1 MATYGNALANPVGG
15 GSVGNNNTTTSMSNN
30 TNDPFLQND
39 FYPLQLASSEIL
51 TALRADESATD
62 ADLYRRLISSSGV
75 GAHRYHRVEGDGL
88 GGTSMSSASN
98 SNSSSSSSGGNNSS
112 SNDGGASPSS
122 SSSSKRTLSNNPMR
136 MGNNAIGSPLG
147 VLRGTRQFGSTN
159 SSSSSSNTSPPS
171 DQNQQRQA
179 MMKLA
184 APSQPPTPYLQHDRS
199 IPLPTQLA
207 NETKKAKLSSL
218 MGLLPEANL
227 VWVTSDD
234 KLFLWSY
241 NSSSN
246 NGGGSSSG
254 DMNNGATTTTT
265 TNSWGRNTP
274 KQSSSSATFHTTSSS
289 SIHENYCSF
298 TVPSGQCIVSVGL
311 VRPKSNNN
319 VFTKLVEWCIV
330 VTTPEEVILCALTNE
345 SGDYGD
351 EQEYQQQPQSAD
363 NGGTA
368 NCDTT
373 NTTNGSGGFRHGNNS
388 IMRLIPT
395 RFILPTDSIPL
406 TSICGSREGRI
417 FMGGVDGC
425 VYEMTYEGNSNTTTT
440 FSAIDETYLG
450 GSDAMERAIDDY
462 FDGRGIFTLS
472 NGDDNNGG
480 MKKLSEQVL
489 VGGKRVLSALTFGS
503 LDSDSY
509 GEQRRSKCRK
519 INHSSVAPGLV
530 ASVVPGAIV
539 RAASG
544 IFASGS
550 ESAARKGGPIVSM
563 IMDEE
568 RLCLYTLSSKG
579 VICAYDLSP
588 LPNATGSN
596 STSSPP
602 QGDFNSA
609 VAVAPPRLACVF
621 NAVASAKLYLD
632 SVSRGRMYPPST
644 SQSVEL
650 GIITFP
656 GGNASAQA
664 GVGGMDGARAILK
677 RHDQEMRLVKA
688 SSAGS
693 SSKAVQNEMSN
704 SGGILHPVSI
714 HLVPG
719 TESKSL
725 TLVAVTGGGLRYYLS
740 SLASNYINLAQ
751 SNQGGFDYSM
761 RGLDPKLAR
770 TRPSTKMTFCHIRAP
785 PPYTSGNGNDG
796 FHFELAPSAVNLLG
810 SLAGGAS
817 VGIPPGIHDLQSVGS
832 ANVAGAVGD
841 VVKSFYGNGMFVL
854 ALDVDKGKPSSSIG
868 SSRGNSFT
876 TPSSEKVSRK
886 PVGDAIV
893 TVLPDFAARVVD
905 SLVANNTSKNLSL
918 IAAGGI
924 SESISLPMTGYDG
937 NKSPVLPGGRT
948 FDIST
953 KSNTQSSLVS
963 LFMNSETPSDGELQI
978 GLTPSFVPQKVYQRR
993 NSQSNG
999 TSSSLVVL
1007 YDRGS
1012 GVISSALSVLSNYI
1026 RSGQGYG
1033 FEVGTVASDPTGLS
1047 PSMSYRISLRHGCDS
1062 SGFSRSSEEVATTT
1076 RNGLRGKSTP
1086 RSTNKS
1092 ERLPPWM
1099 LRPSAA
1105 PLNCQAVQH
1114 LNPPGTGTTL
1124 VLNAG
1129 GLHIFNISS
1138 LLNNFASALLRATN
1152 VPEDGTIRNFFVSY
1166 GYAEGCAMCFALATS
1181 SSSSETLRSKARQ
1194 AAFCY
1199 GRSPEMKLTGP
1210 SNGDDMDPM
1219 SSFTFQPSSLYE
1231 GLVKFMSR
1239 LLRPFWYK
1247 PAVVVTEGRPIQSK
1261 SAYANYY
1268 ARLPAKVELLLDDIT
1283 LDEIRRPLV
1292 LLQELM
1298 KSNFDAVKTIPG
1310 VSQRDSSDQMDVD
1323 DGDGSAGL
1331 ITRVMQNQSRAFQL
1345 ASNSSQTQY
1354 ASDKERKEK
1363 AFKTED
1369 RNMHSIYRLLS
1380 RSVQV
1385 LNLLSCL
1392 KQAHSMSTLPEV
1404 QWGLIHGLTFY
1415 QLVTSQ
1421 EGQQRIETLL
1431 NALVSQGDKTLLTR
1445 ISQDGD
1451 RLAHTLSRQCY
1462 LFFSSASRLTYLGF
1476 KAANDALSRPTSSP
1490 QRGLLANKAAAFLR
1504 AASRHWYD
1512 PALVAGRTNRM
1523 NSSETWVDIANGAFD
1538 AGSPLARAAEVLVEL
1553 GEVEGLVD
1561 MCLICGAN
1569 FGGVKVPRNDRK
1581 ELEEEAANAIMEW
1594 EKGLY
1599 HRPATGPSGDS
1610 VDPRSSGT
1618 QSIVSGMDV
1627 TPADAL
1633 KTCHGILFYYMS
1645 KLLIDGP
1652 ANQRLAESLVAVCAS
1667 SSDAKFLHAMYE
1679 HLLST
1684 NQVETALRIDST
1696 SLEDWLI
1703 NEKKD
1708 SNLLWRYYSF
1718 HGRHFSAGEIMLKKA
1733 LDPAEKVPLAQR
1745 IECLTRAA
1753 NSYSSALERNLP
1765 SSNMMR
1771 MIGGYDQRQDRAL
1784 QERQV
1789 SVETL
1794 KSNIKMIEEKLD
1806 IAKIQQRVLTTVDQS
1821 QNVDLES
1828 DKVDALRFKLVSVS
1842 DLYNDYTCPLN
1853 LFDVCLLILNTCR
1866 YNDRDNI
1873 ETLWKSVICEE
1884 ILPCQ
1889 TTSALAISFLT
1900 QLKQGSTLE
1909 EETVMQSGDYGN
1921 DLQSFD
1927 NGEWMPRLRSRVS
1940 TLGKELYGKGA
1951 DYTVPLDLIVQ
1962 ALEGLRQAYSE
1973 THKENKLSQPW
1984 PIETMLNVGVSFD
1997 ALYQSYDSLYL
2008 EADGDIDATIRLH
2021 WLSSIQELLK
2031 MWVKEAFSNYDS
2043 AVSSQGG
2050 SASSQLAQA
2059 VKNGGLLDRIK
2070 AYNSSIDGLFEG
2082 NSADIDE
2089 VKSGFNEVEE
2099 AIRKGF

>member
-1 MATYGNALANPVGG
+1 MSTYYGNSLANPGG
-15 GSVGNNNTTTSMSNN
+15 GGVGTPNNN
-30 TNDPFLQND
+30 NDPYLTND

-51 TALRADESATD
+51 SALRADESAPD

-75 GAHRYHRVEGDGL
+75 GAHRYHRVEGGGL
-88 GGTSMSSASN
+88 GGM
-98 SNSSSSSSGGNNSS
+98 SSSSSSSSSSAGGGNKS
-112 SNDGGASPSS
+112 SNDNNDASSTRS
-122 SSSSKRTLSNNPMR
+122 RSNSNNHNPMR
-136 MGNNAIGSPLG
+136 MGNNNNVIGSPLG
-147 VLRGTRQFGSTN
+147 VLRGMANSAAASSNSPSSGDEKQLKN
-159 SSSSSSNTSPPS
+159 QQALLSSSSSSFQS
-171 DQNQQRQA
+171 
-179 MMKLA
+179 
-184 APSQPPTPYLQHDRS
+184 PPTPYLQHDRS

-207 NETKKAKLSSL
+207 NEAKHAKLSSL

-241 NSSSN
+241 NSGN
-246 NGGGSSSG
+246 DG
-254 DMNNGATTTTT
+254 
-265 TNSWGRNTP
+265 SWGNNTP
-274 KQSSSSATFHTTSSS
+274 KQSFNNNNNNSNISSSTQNN
-289 SIHENYCSF
+289 EDYCSF

-311 VRPKSNNN
+311 VRPKSN
-319 VFTKLVEWCIV
+319 VFTTAVEWCIV
-330 VTTPEEVILCALTNE
+330 VTTPEEAILCALAKE
-345 SGDYGD
+345 EGSSSSSSID
-351 EQEYQQQPQSAD
+351 QHQQQQQPQSVD
-363 NGGTA
+363 GNFGSTTNNNGGS
-368 NCDTT
+368 
-373 NTTNGSGGFRHGNNS
+373 NGGRGFRHGNS
-388 IMRLIPT
+388 SVLRLIPT
-395 RFILPTDSIPL
+395 RFILPTDSVPL
-406 TSICGSREGRI
+406 TSICGSKEGRI

-425 VYEMTYEGNSNTTTT
+425 MYEMTYEGNSAYTADTGGGVG
-440 FSAIDETYLG
+440 SYLG
-450 GSDAMERAIDDY
+450 GSDVMERAIDDY

-472 NGDDNNGG
+472 SDSTKN
-480 MKKLSEQVL
+480 LSEQVV

-503 LDSDSY
+503 LDSSDSY

-519 INHSSVAPGLV
+519 INHSSAAPGLV

-550 ESAARKGGPIVSM
+550 DSAARKGGPIVSM
-563 IMDEE
+563 ILDEE

-588 LPNATGSN
+588 VPNGISGSN
-596 STSSPP
+596 STAAASS
-602 QGDFNSA
+602 QGDFNSSI
-609 VAVAPPRLACVF
+609 AVAPPRLACVF

-644 SQSVEL
+644 SQSVDL

-704 SGGILHPVSI
+704 STGILHPVSI
-714 HLVPG
+714 HLIPG
-719 TESKSL
+719 RESKSL

-770 TRPSTKMTFCHIRAP
+770 TRPSRKMTFCHIRAP
-785 PPYTSGNGNDG
+785 PPYTSGDGNDG
-796 FHFELAPSAVNLLG
+796 FRFELAPSAVNMLG
-810 SLAGGAS
+810 SSLAGGAS
-817 VGIPPGIHDLQSVGS
+817 VGIPPGIHDLQSVRPS
-832 ANVAGAVGD
+832 KCAGGVGD

-854 ALDVDKGKPSSSIG
+854 ALDIDKNNSKSNSG
-868 SSRGNSFT
+868 SSRGNSFP
-876 TPSSEKVSRK
+876 TPSSEKGSRK

-905 SLVANNTSKNLSL
+905 SVTATNSPKNLSL

-924 SESISLPMTGYDG
+924 SESISLPMTGYEG
-937 NKSPVLPGGRT
+937 TKSPVLPGGRT

-953 KSNTQSSLVS
+953 NNNTQSSLVE

-978 GLTPSFVPQKVYQRR
+978 GLTPSYIQQKVYQRR
-993 NSQSNG
+993 SNQSNG
-999 TSSSLVVL
+999 TPSSLVVS

-1012 GVISSALSVLSNYI
+1012 GVFSSALSALSNYI

-1033 FEVGTVASDPTGLS
+1033 FEVGTVASDPNGLS
-1047 PSMSYRISLRHGCDS
+1047 PAMSYRVSLRHGCDS
-1062 SGFSRSSEEVATTT
+1062 IGFSRSSQEVATPT
-1076 RNGLRGKSTP
+1076 RNGLRGESTP
-1086 RSTNKS
+1086 RSTNRS

-1105 PLNCQAVQH
+1105 PLNCQAAQH

-1129 GLHIFNISS
+1129 GLHVFNNSS
-1138 LLNNFASALLRATN
+1138 LLNNFASALMRATN
-1152 VPEDGTIRNFFVSY
+1152 VAEDGNIRIFFVSY
-1166 GYAEGCAMCFALATS
+1166 GYTEGCAMCFALATS
-1181 SSSSETLRSKARQ
+1181 SSSDTLRSKARQ

-1210 SNGDDMDPM
+1210 SNGDGIDPI

-1231 GLVKFMSR
+1231 GLIKFMSR

-1298 KSNFDAVKTIPG
+1298 KSNFDAVKSIPG
-1310 VSQRDSSDQMDVD
+1310 VSQRASSDQMDVD

-1331 ITRVMQNQSRAFQL
+1331 ITRAMQNQSRALQL
-1345 ASNSSQTQY
+1345 ASNASQTQY

-1369 RNMHSIYRLLS
+1369 RNMHSTYRLLS

-1392 KQAHSMSTLPEV
+1392 KQAHSMSTLPDV
-1404 QWGLIHGLTFY
+1404 QWGLLHGLTFY

-1431 NALVSQGDKTLLTR
+1431 NALVSQGDKTLLNR

-1490 QRGLLANKAAAFLR
+1490 QRGALANKAAAFLR

-1512 PALVAGRTNRM
+1512 PALVAGRTNRA
-1523 NSSETWVDIANGAFD
+1523 NNSETWVDLANDAFD
-1538 AGSPLARAAEVLVEL
+1538 AGSPLARAAEVLMEL
-1553 GEVEGLVD
+1553 GQVEGLVD

-1569 FGGVKVPRNDRK
+1569 FGGIKVPRNDRK
-1581 ELEEEAANAIMEW
+1581 ELEEEAANAIMDW

-1599 HRPATGPSGDS
+1599 HRPATSPSGDS

-1618 QSIVSGMDV
+1618 QSIVSGMDI

-1633 KTCHGILFYYMS
+1633 KTCHGILFYYIS
-1645 KLLIDGP
+1645 KLLNDGGP
-1652 ANQRLAESLVAVCAS
+1652 ANQRLAESLVAACAS
-1667 SSDAKFLHAMYE
+1667 SSDAKFLHSMYK

-1696 SLEDWLI
+1696 SLENWLI

-1733 LDPAEKVPLAQR
+1733 VDPNEKVPLAQR

-1753 NSYSSALERNLP
+1753 NSYSSAMQKNLP

-1794 KSNIKMIEEKLD
+1794 KANIKAIEEKLD
-1806 IAKIQQRVLTTVDQS
+1806 IAKIQQRVLTTIDQS

-1853 LFDVCLLILNTCR
+1853 LFDVCLLILNTCH

-1921 DLQSFD
+1921 NLQSFD
-1927 NGEWMPRLRSRVS
+1927 NGEWMPRLRNRVS
-1940 TLGKELYGKGA
+1940 TLGKELYDKGA

-1973 THKENKLSQPW
+1973 IHKEKKLSQPW
-1984 PIETMLNVGVSFD
+1984 PIETMVNVGVSFD

-2008 EADGDIDATIRLH
+2008 EVDGTIDATIRLH
-2021 WLSSIQELLK
+2021 WLASIHELLK
-2031 MWVKEAFSNYDS
+2031 MWVNEAFSNYDS
-2043 AVSSQGG
+2043 SAINQG
-2050 SASSQLAQA
+2050 SNASSQLAQA
-2059 VKNGGLLDRIK
+2059 VKNGGLVERIK
-2070 AYNSSIDGLFEG
+2070 AYNAALEGLVEG
-2082 NSADIDE
+2082 NDIDD

-2099 AIRKGF
+2099 AIRNGF

>member
-1 MATYGNALANPVGG
+1 MMMSTYGNALANPGAG
-15 GSVGNNNTTTSMSNN
+15 TTNSSS
-30 TNDPFLQND
+30 NDPYLQND

-51 TALRADESATD
+51 SALRADESAPD

-75 GAHRYHRVEGDGL
+75 GAHRYHRVEGCGL
-88 GGTSMSSASN
+88 GHSFSSRNN
-98 SNSSSSSSGGNNSS
+98 SDGARSSSDKSS
-112 SNDGGASPSS
+112 SNNNNNGAASA
-122 SSSSKRTLSNNPMR
+122 SKRSSQQSQNPMR
-136 MGNNAIGSPLG
+136 MGNNVIGSPLG
-147 VLRGTRQFGSTN
+147 VLRGTRQFGNTN
-159 SSSSSSNTSPPS
+159 TASSSSNSPPS
-171 DQNQQRQA
+171 SNDPNNSQQMRMNQPPQ
-179 MMKLA
+179 
-184 APSQPPTPYLQHDRS
+184 QPPTPYLQHDRS
-199 IPLPTQLA
+199 IPLPRQLA
-207 NETKKAKLSSL
+207 DEAKKAKLSSL
-218 MGLLPEANL
+218 MGLLPEADL

-241 NSSSN
+241 NSRSS
-246 NGGGSSSG
+246 
-254 DMNNGATTTTT
+254 ATTTT
-265 TNSWGRNTP
+265 SL
-274 KQSSSSATFHTTSSS
+274 SSQT
-289 SIHENYCSF
+289 INEDYCSF

-311 VRPKSNNN
+311 VHPKSN
-319 VFTKLVEWCIV
+319 VFTKAVEWCIV
-330 VTTPEEVILCALTNE
+330 VTTPEEAILCALAKE
-345 SGDYGD
+345 ST
-351 EQEYQQQPQSAD
+351 EQARQQSQAQPQSAD
-363 NGGTA
+363 DNA
-368 NCDTT
+368 AYA
-373 NTTNGSGGFRHGNNS
+373 TNGGGFRHGNS
-388 IMRLIPT
+388 SLRLIPT
-395 RFILPTDSIPL
+395 RFVLPTDSVPL
-406 TSICGSREGRI
+406 TSICSTKEGRI

-425 VYEMTYEGNSNTTTT
+425 VYEMTYEGNSSNSTASSFGLGKSTSS
-440 FSAIDETYLG
+440 FLG
-450 GSDAMERAIDDY
+450 GSDEMERAIDDY

-472 NGDDNNGG
+472 NGNGG
-480 MKKLSEQVL
+480 GSANKLSEQVV

-503 LDSDSY
+503 LDGDSY

-519 INHSSVAPGLV
+519 INHSSTAPGLV

-563 IMDEE
+563 IMDED

-579 VICAYDLSP
+579 VICAYDLAPVPSGS
-588 LPNATGSN
+588 GSN
-596 STSSPP
+596 GTAVS
-602 QGDFNSA
+602 QGDFNS
-609 VAVAPPRLACVF
+609 VAPPRLACVF

-650 GIITFP
+650 GTITFP

-693 SSKAVQNEMSN
+693 SSKAAQNEMSY
-704 SGGILHPVSI
+704 GTGILHPVSI

-719 TESKSL
+719 KESKSL

-770 TRPSTKMTFCHIRAP
+770 TRPSKKMTFCHIRAP
-785 PPYTSGNGNDG
+785 PPYTSGDGNDG
-796 FHFELAPSAVNLLG
+796 FRFELAPSAVNMLG
-810 SLAGGAS
+810 SLAGGAN
-817 VGIPPGIHDLQSVGS
+817 VGIPPGIHDLQSGRS
-832 ANVAGAVGD
+832 TKVAGAVGD

-854 ALDVDKGKPSSSIG
+854 ALDIDKNNSKSNDG
-868 SSRGNSFT
+868 SSRGNSFP
-876 TPSSEKVSRK
+876 TPSTEKGSRK
-886 PVGDAIV
+886 VAGDAIV
-893 TVLPDFAARVVD
+893 TVLPDFAARVTD
-905 SLVANNTSKNLSL
+905 SLTATNSSKNPSL

-924 SESISLPMTGYDG
+924 SESISLPMTGYEG
-937 NKSPVLPGGRT
+937 TKSPVLSGGRT

-953 KSNTQSSLVS
+953 NSNAKSSLVA
-963 LFMNSETPSDGELQI
+963 LFVNSETPTDGELQI
-978 GLTPSFVPQKVYQRR
+978 GLTTSFVPQRVYQRR
-993 NSQSNG
+993 SSQSNG
-999 TSSSLVVL
+999 TSSSLVVS

-1012 GVISSALSVLSNYI
+1012 GVFSSALSALSNYI

-1033 FEVGTVASDPTGLS
+1033 FEVGTVASDPNGLS
-1047 PSMSYRISLRHGCDS
+1047 PSVSYRVSLRHGCDS
-1062 SGFSRSSEEVATTT
+1062 IGFSRSSEEVVTST
-1076 RNGLRGKSTP
+1076 RNGMRGKSTP
-1086 RSTNKS
+1086 RSANKS
-1092 ERLPPWM
+1092 EKLPSWM

-1105 PLNCQAVQH
+1105 PLNCQAAQH
-1114 LNPPGTGTTL
+1114 LNLPGTGTTL

-1129 GLHIFNISS
+1129 GLHVFNNCS
-1138 LLNNFASALLRATN
+1138 LLDNFASALMRATN
-1152 VPEDGTIRNFFVSY
+1152 NIAGDSTVRNFFLSY

-1181 SSSSETLRSKARQ
+1181 HSSSETLRSNACQ

-1210 SNGDDMDPM
+1210 SNGDGMDPI
-1219 SSFTFQPSSLYE
+1219 SSFSFQPSSLYE
-1231 GLVKFMSR
+1231 GLIKFMSR

-1268 ARLPAKVELLLDDIT
+1268 SRLPAKVELLLDDIT
-1283 LDEIRRPLV
+1283 LDEIQRPLV
-1292 LLQELM
+1292 MLQDLM
-1298 KSNFDAVKTIPG
+1298 KSNFPAVRSIPG
-1310 VSQRDSSDQMDVD
+1310 ASQGDASDHMDV

-1331 ITRVMQNQSRAFQL
+1331 ITRAMQNQSRASQL
-1345 ASNSSQTQY
+1345 TSNSSQVHY
-1354 ASDKERKEK
+1354 ASEKERRQK

-1369 RNMHSIYRLLS
+1369 RNMHSTYRLLS
-1380 RSVQV
+1380 RTVQV

-1404 QWGLIHGLTFY
+1404 QWGLVHGLTFY

-1431 NALVSQGDKTLLTR
+1431 NALVSQGDKTLLNR

-1451 RLAHTLSRQCY
+1451 RLAQTLSRQCY

-1476 KAANDALSRPTSSP
+1476 KAANDALSRPISSP

-1504 AASRHWYD
+1504 AASRHWHD
-1512 PALVAGRTNRM
+1512 PALVSGRT
-1523 NSSETWVDIANGAFD
+1523 NSSETWVALANGAFD
-1538 AGSPLARAAEVLVEL
+1538 AGSPLARAAEVLMAL
-1553 GEVEGLVD
+1553 GQVEGLVD
-1561 MCLICGAN
+1561 VCLICAAN
-1569 FGGVKVPRNDRK
+1569 FGGVKVPRDDRK
-1581 ELEEEAANAIMEW
+1581 ELEEEAANAVMDW

-1599 HRPATGPSGDS
+1599 HRPANGPTGDD

-1633 KTCHGILFYYMS
+1633 KTCHGILFYYIS
-1645 KLLIDGP
+1645 KLLNEGGP
-1652 ANQRLAESLVAVCAS
+1652 ANKTLAENLVAACAS
-1667 SSDAKFLHAMYE
+1667 SSDVKFLHSMYE

-1696 SLEDWLI
+1696 SLEMWLN

-1708 SNLLWRYYSF
+1708 SHLLWRYYSF
-1718 HGRHFSAGEIMLKKA
+1718 HGRHFSAGEIMRKKA
-1733 LDPAEKVPLAQR
+1733 VDPNEQVPLAQR

-1753 NSYSSALERNLP
+1753 NSYQSAMQRNLP
-1765 SSNMMR
+1765 NANMMR
-1771 MIGGYDQRQDRAL
+1771 MINGYDQRKNRAL

-1789 SVETL
+1789 SIETL
-1794 KSNIKMIEEKLD
+1794 KASKKETEEKLD

-1821 QNVDLES
+1821 QNVDMES
-1828 DKVDALRFKLVSVS
+1828 DKVDALRFQLVSVS

-1853 LFDVCLLILNTCR
+1853 LFDVCLLILNTCH
-1866 YNDRDNI
+1866 YNNSDNI

-1889 TTSALAISFLT
+1889 TTSAIAVSFLT

-1909 EETVMQSGDYGN
+1909 EETVMLSGDYGN
-1921 DLQSFD
+1921 NLQSFD
-1927 NGEWMPRLRSRVS
+1927 NGEWIPRLRNRV
-1940 TLGKELYGKGA
+1940 TALGKELYGKGA

-1973 THKENKLSQPW
+1973 IHKENKMSLSW
-1984 PIETMLNVGVSFD
+1984 PIETMLNVGVPFD
-1997 ALYQSYDSLYL
+1997 SLYQSYDSLYVEL
-2008 EADGDIDATIRLH
+2008 DGTNETALRIH
-2021 WLSSIQELLK
+2021 WLEGIHELLN
-2031 MWVKEAFSNYDS
+2031 MWVNEAFSNYDS
-2043 AVSSQGG
+2043 SASSQG
-2050 SASSQLAQA
+2050 SNASSQLAQA
-2059 VKNGGLLDRIK
+2059 VKNGGLVGRIK
-2070 AYNSSIDGLFEG
+2070 AYNATLEGLVDE
-2082 NSADIDE
+2082 NSTAIDE
-2089 VKSGFNEVEE
+2089 VKAGFSEVEE
-2099 AIRKGF
+2099 AIRKLF

>member
-1 MATYGNALANPVGG
+1 
-15 GSVGNNNTTTSMSNN
+15 
-30 TNDPFLQND
+30 
-39 FYPLQLASSEIL
+39 
-51 TALRADESATD
+51 
-62 ADLYRRLISSSGV
+62 
-75 GAHRYHRVEGDGL
+75 
-88 GGTSMSSASN
+88 
-98 SNSSSSSSGGNNSS
+98 
-112 SNDGGASPSS
+112 
-122 SSSSKRTLSNNPMR
+122 
-136 MGNNAIGSPLG
+136 
-147 VLRGTRQFGSTN
+147 
-159 SSSSSSNTSPPS
+159 
-171 DQNQQRQA
+171 
-179 MMKLA
+179 
-184 APSQPPTPYLQHDRS
+184 
-199 IPLPTQLA
+199 
-207 NETKKAKLSSL
+207 

-241 NSSSN
+241 NSN
-246 NGGGSSSG
+246 NSGGGSDKNAGS
-254 DMNNGATTTTT
+254 
-265 TNSWGRNTP
+265 TNSWGNTP
-274 KQSSSSATFHTTSSS
+274 KQSSSSTSSS
-289 SIHENYCSF
+289 AFNNTSSINENYCSF

-319 VFTKLVEWCIV
+319 VFTNVVEWCIV
-330 VTTPEEVILCALTNE
+330 VTTPEEVILCALARE
-345 SGDYGD
+345 SSGGDD
-351 EQEYQQQPQSAD
+351 QQQQQQQPQSVDAG
-363 NGGTA
+363 NT
-368 NCDTT
+368 NYDTT
-373 NTTNGSGGFRHGNNS
+373 NNGSGGGGFRHGNNS

-395 RFILPTDSIPL
+395 RFILPTDSVPL

-425 VYEMTYEGNSNTTTT
+425 VYEMTYEGNSNTGTTAGSS
-440 FSAIDETYLG
+440 FGLGGDFGGMGTYLG
-450 GSDAMERAIDDY
+450 GSDVMERAIDDY

-472 NGDDNNGG
+472 NGDDNGG
-480 MKKLSEQVL
+480 VKKLSEQVV

-503 LDSDSY
+503 LDGDSY

-550 ESAARKGGPIVSM
+550 ESAARNGGPIVSM

-588 LPNATGSN
+588 LPNGSG
-596 STSSPP
+596 SSPS
-602 QGDFNSA
+602 QGDFNSDIA
-609 VAVAPPRLACVF
+609 AAPPRLACVF
-621 NAVASAKLYLD
+621 NAVESAKLYLD

-650 GIITFP
+650 GTITFP

-688 SSAGS
+688 SSAGA

-704 SGGILHPVSI
+704 STGILHPVSI

-770 TRPSTKMTFCHIRAP
+770 TRPSRKMTFCHIRAP
-785 PPYTSGNGNDG
+785 PPYTSGDGNDG
-796 FHFELAPSAVNLLG
+796 FRFELAPSAVNMLG

-817 VGIPPGIHDLQSVGS
+817 VGIPPGIHDLQSLGS
-832 ANVAGAVGD
+832 AKVAGAVGD

-854 ALDVDKGKPSSSIG
+854 ALDIDKGKQKSNSG
-868 SSRGNSFT
+868 SSRGNSYP
-876 TPSSEKVSRK
+876 TPSSEKGSRK

-893 TVLPDFAARVVD
+893 TVLPDFAARVID
-905 SLVANNTSKNLSL
+905 SLASTNTSKNLSL

-924 SESISLPMTGYDG
+924 SESISLPMTGYEG
-937 NKSPVLPGGRT
+937 TKSPVLPGGRT

-953 KSNTQSSLVS
+953 NTNTQSSLVS

-978 GLTPSFVPQKVYQRR
+978 GLTPSFVPQMVYQRR
-993 NSQSNG
+993 NNQSNG
-999 TSSSLVVL
+999 TSSSLVVS

-1012 GVISSALSVLSNYI
+1012 GVFSSALSALSNYI

-1033 FEVGTVASDPTGLS
+1033 FEVGTVASDPNGLS
-1047 PSMSYRISLRHGCDS
+1047 PSVSYRVSLRHGCDS
-1062 SGFSRSSEEVATTT
+1062 SGFSRSSEEVATST

-1105 PLNCQAVQH
+1105 PLNCQAAQH

-1129 GLHIFNISS
+1129 GLHIFNNSS

-1181 SSSSETLRSKARQ
+1181 SSSSDTLRSKARQ

-1283 LDEIRRPLV
+1283 LDEIRRPLL

-1298 KSNFDAVKTIPG
+1298 KSNFDAVKSIPG
-1310 VSQRDSSDQMDVD
+1310 VSQRDASDQMDVD

-1331 ITRVMQNQSRAFQL
+1331 ITRAMQNQSRAFQL

-1404 QWGLIHGLTFY
+1404 HWGLIHGLTFY

-1421 EGQQRIETLL
+1421 EGQQRIDTLL
-1431 NALVSQGDKTLLTR
+1431 NALVSQGDKTLLNR

-1451 RLAHTLSRQCY
+1451 RLAQTLSRQCY
-1462 LFFSSASRLTYLGF
+1462 LFFSSATRLTYLGF

-1504 AASRHWYD
+1504 AASRHWHD
-1512 PALVAGRTNRM
+1512 PALVTGRTNRV
-1523 NSSETWVDIANGAFD
+1523 NSSETWVDLANVAYGG
-1538 AGSPLARAAEVLVEL
+1538 GSPLARAAEVLMEL

-1581 ELEEEAANAIMEW
+1581 ELEEEAANAIMDW

-1645 KLLIDGP
+1645 KLLNDGGP
-1652 ANQRLAESLVAVCAS
+1652 ANQRLAESLVAACAS
-1667 SSDAKFLHAMYE
+1667 SSDAKFLHSMYE

-1696 SLEDWLI
+1696 SLEDWLM

-1733 LDPAEKVPLAQR
+1733 VDPTEKVPLAQR

-1753 NSYSSALERNLP
+1753 NSYSSALQRNLP

-1789 SVETL
+1789 SIETL
-1794 KSNIKMIEEKLD
+1794 KGNIKAIEEKLD

-1821 QNVDLES
+1821 QNVDLDS
-1828 DKVDALRFKLVSVS
+1828 DKVDALRFRLVSVS

-1853 LFDVCLLILNTCR
+1853 LFDVCLLILNTCH

-1927 NGEWMPRLRSRVS
+1927 NGEWMTRLRSRVA

-1973 THKENKLSQPW
+1973 IHKENKLSQPW

-2008 EADGDIDATIRLH
+2008 EVDGAIDATIRLH
-2021 WLSSIQELLK
+2021 WLASIHELLK
-2031 MWVKEAFSNYDS
+2031 MWVNEAFSNYDS
-2043 AVSSQGG
+2043 AATSQG
-2050 SASSQLAQA
+2050 SNASSQLALA
-2059 VKNGGLLDRIK
+2059 VKNGGLLERIK
-2070 AYNSSIDGLFEG
+2070 AYNATLEGLVEG
-2082 NSADIDE
+2082 NTADIDE
-2089 VKSGFNEVEE
+2089 VKSGFSEVEE

>member
-1 MATYGNALANPVGG
+1 
-15 GSVGNNNTTTSMSNN
+15 
-30 TNDPFLQND
+30 
-39 FYPLQLASSEIL
+39 
-51 TALRADESATD
+51 
-62 ADLYRRLISSSGV
+62 
-75 GAHRYHRVEGDGL
+75 
-88 GGTSMSSASN
+88 
-98 SNSSSSSSGGNNSS
+98 
-112 SNDGGASPSS
+112 
-122 SSSSKRTLSNNPMR
+122 
-136 MGNNAIGSPLG
+136 MGNNVIGSPLG
-147 VLRGTRQFGSTN
+147 VLRGTRQFGNTN
-159 SSSSSSNTSPPS
+159 TSSSSSSNNNSPPS
-171 DQNQQRQA
+171 NSSNSQQMNQP
-179 MMKLA
+179 
-184 APSQPPTPYLQHDRS
+184 PSQPPTPYLKHDRS

-207 NETKKAKLSSL
+207 NEAKKAKLSSL

-241 NSSSN
+241 NSTSNTFDGKNGWGTSSN
-246 NGGGSSSG
+246 N
-254 DMNNGATTTTT
+254 NNPI
-265 TNSWGRNTP
+265 N
-274 KQSSSSATFHTTSSS
+274 
-289 SIHENYCSF
+289 EDYCSF

-311 VRPKSNNN
+311 VRPKSN
-319 VFTKLVEWCIV
+319 VFDTKAVEWCIV
-330 VTTPEEVILCALTNE
+330 VTTPEEAILCALAKE
-345 SGDYGD
+345 SGN
-351 EQEYQQQPQSAD
+351 EQQQQEQQPQSVP
-363 NGGTA
+363 GGV
-368 NCDTT
+368 
-373 NTTNGSGGFRHGNNS
+373 GFRHGNS
-388 IMRLIPT
+388 SLRLIPT
-395 RFILPTDSIPL
+395 RFILPTDSVPL
-406 TSICGSREGRI
+406 TSICGTKEGRI

-425 VYEMTYEGNSNTTTT
+425 VYEMTYEGNSSNTTTAAAGSSSS
-440 FSAIDETYLG
+440 FGSMGSYSG
-450 GSDAMERAIDDY
+450 GNNVMERAIDDY
-462 FDGRGIFTLS
+462 FDGRGVFTLS
-472 NGDDNNGG
+472 NDGNGG
-480 MKKLSEQVL
+480 TNKLSEQVV

-519 INHSSVAPGLV
+519 INHSSAAPGLV

-563 IMDEE
+563 ILDEE

-588 LPNATGSN
+588 VPNGSGTAV
-596 STSSPP
+596 S

-609 VAVAPPRLACVF
+609 IAAAQPRLACVF
-621 NAVASAKLYLD
+621 NAVESAKLYLD

-650 GIITFP
+650 GTITFP

-693 SSKAVQNEMSN
+693 SSKAAQNEMSN
-704 SGGILHPVSI
+704 ATGILHPVSI

-719 TESKSL
+719 KESKSL
-725 TLVAVTGGGLRYYLS
+725 TLVVVTGGGLRYYLS

-770 TRPSTKMTFCHIRAP
+770 TRPSKKMTFCHIRAP
-785 PPYTSGNGNDG
+785 PPYTSGDGNDG
-796 FHFELAPSAVNLLG
+796 FHFELAPSAVNMLG
-810 SLAGGAS
+810 SLAGGAN
-817 VGIPPGIHDLQSVGS
+817 VGIPPGIHDLQSGRS
-832 ANVAGAVGD
+832 TKVAGAVGD

-854 ALDVDKGKPSSSIG
+854 ALDIDKNNSKSNNG
-868 SSRGNSFT
+868 SSRGNSFPT
-876 TPSSEKVSRK
+876 SSSEKVSRK
-886 PVGDAIV
+886 PAGDAIV
-893 TVLPDFAARVVD
+893 TVLPDFAARVTD
-905 SLVANNTSKNLSL
+905 TATNTSKNPSL

-924 SESISLPMTGYDG
+924 SESISLPMTGYEG
-937 NKSPVLPGGRT
+937 TNSPVLPGGRT

-953 KSNTQSSLVS
+953 NSNSQSSLAA
-963 LFMNSETPSDGELQI
+963 LFMNSETPTDGELQI
-978 GLTPSFVPQKVYQRR
+978 GLTPSFVPQRVYQRR
-993 NSQSNG
+993 NNQSNG
-999 TSSSLVVL
+999 SSSSLVVT

-1012 GVISSALSVLSNYI
+1012 GVFSTALSALSNYI
-1026 RSGQGYG
+1026 RRGQYYG
-1033 FEVGTVASDPTGLS
+1033 FEVDTVASDPNGLS
-1047 PSMSYRISLRHGCDS
+1047 PSMSYRVSLRHGCDS
-1062 SGFSRSSEEVATTT
+1062 IGFSRSSEEVVTST
-1076 RNGLRGKSTP
+1076 RNGIRGKSAP

-1092 ERLPPWM
+1092 EKLPSWM

-1105 PLNCQAVQH
+1105 PLNSQAAQH

-1129 GLHIFNISS
+1129 GLHVFNNCS
-1138 LLNNFASALLRATN
+1138 LLSNFAAALLRATN
-1152 VPEDGTIRNFFVSY
+1152 IAEDGTLRNFFVSY

-1181 SSSSETLRSKARQ
+1181 HSSSETLRSKARQ

-1199 GRSPEMKLTGP
+1199 GGSPEMKLTGP
-1210 SNGDDMDPM
+1210 SNGDGMDPV

-1292 LLQELM
+1292 MLQELM
-1298 KSNFDAVKTIPG
+1298 KSNFGAVTLIPG
-1310 VSQRDSSDQMDVD
+1310 VSQRDASDQMDVD

-1331 ITRVMQNQSRAFQL
+1331 ITRAMQNQSRALQL
-1345 ASNSSQTQY
+1345 ANNPSQTHY
-1354 ASDKERKEK
+1354 ASDKERKQK

-1369 RNMHSIYRLLS
+1369 RNMHSTYRLLS
-1380 RSVQV
+1380 RTVQV

-1392 KQAHSMSTLPEV
+1392 KQAHAMSTLPEV

-1431 NALVSQGDKTLLTR
+1431 NALVSQGDKTLLNR

-1451 RLAHTLSRQCY
+1451 RLAQTLSKQCY
-1462 LFFSSASRLTYLGF
+1462 LFFSSASRLTYMGF
-1476 KAANDALSRPTSSP
+1476 KAANDALSRPTKSP
-1490 QRGLLANKAAAFLR
+1490 QRGLLASKAAAFLR

-1512 PALVAGRTNRM
+1512 PALVAGRTNG
-1523 NSSETWVDIANGAFD
+1523 SDTWLDLANRAFD
-1538 AGSPLARAAEVLVEL
+1538 AGSPLARAAKVLMEL
-1553 GEVEGLVD
+1553 GQVEGLVD
-1561 MCLICGAN
+1561 VCLICGAN
-1569 FGGVKVPRNDRK
+1569 FGGVKVPRDDRK
-1581 ELEEEAANAIMEW
+1581 ELEEEAANAVMDW

-1599 HRPATGPSGDS
+1599 HRPASGPTGDN

-1633 KTCHGILFYYMS
+1633 KTCHGILFYYIS
-1645 KLLIDGP
+1645 KLLNEGGED
-1652 ANQRLAESLVAVCAS
+1652 NQRLAESLVAACAS
-1667 SSDAKFLHAMYE
+1667 SSDDKFLHSMYE

-1684 NQVETALRIDST
+1684 NQVKTALRIDST
-1696 SLEDWLI
+1696 SLETWLI
-1703 NEKKD
+1703 KKKKD
-1708 SNLLWRYYSF
+1708 SNLLSDYYSI
-1718 HGRHFSAGEIMLKKA
+1718 HGRHFSAGEILLKKA
-1733 LDPAEKVPLAQR
+1733 VAVDPKEDVPLAQR

-1753 NSYSSALERNLP
+1753 NSYSLAMQSTLP
-1765 SSNMMR
+1765 SSNMMS
-1771 MIGGYDQRQDRAL
+1771 MIGGYDQRRDRAL
-1784 QERQV
+1784 QDRQV

-1794 KSNIKMIEEKLD
+1794 KANIKAIEEKLD
-1806 IAKIQQRVLTTVDQS
+1806 VAKIQQRVLTTVDQS
-1821 QNVDLES
+1821 QNVDLKPEMLH
-1828 DKVDALRFKLVSVS
+1828 ALKFKLVSVS
-1842 DLYNDYTCPLN
+1842 ELYNDYACELN
-1853 LFDVCLLILNTCR
+1853 LFDVCLLILNTCN
-1866 YNDRDNI
+1866 YNDREI

-1889 TTSALAISFLT
+1889 TSSAIAISFLT
-1900 QLKQGSTLE
+1900 QLKQGSPFE
-1909 EETVMQSGDYGN
+1909 EKTVMQSGDYGN

-1927 NGEWMPRLRSRVS
+1927 NGEWIPRLRNRV
-1940 TLGKELYGKGA
+1940 TALGRELYGKGA

-1973 THKENKLSQPW
+1973 MHKENKLSQSW
-1984 PIETMLNVGVSFD
+1984 PIETMLNVGVPFD
-1997 ALYQSYDSLYL
+1997 ALYQSYDSIYL
-2008 EADGDIDATIRLH
+2008 DVDGAIDATIRLH
-2021 WLSSIQELLK
+2021 WLASIHELLK
-2031 MWVKEAFSNYDS
+2031 MWVNEAFSNH
-2043 AVSSQGG
+2043 VSSASSEGS

-2059 VKNGGLLDRIK
+2059 VRNGGLVERIK
-2070 AYNSSIDGLFEG
+2070 AYNATLEGLVEG

-2089 VKSGFNEVEE
+2089 VKIGFREVEE